1 MRFLLS
7 LISFL
12 ACAFTLLPLASA
24 FSNPVIYE
32 DLADVDLRRINDTY
46 YMSTSTMHFS
56 PGAPI
61 LRSLDLVNWEY
72 IGHSVPQLVQFG
84 TGYTLPPGQN
94 AYIQGVWAS
103 WLIFVP
109 LQNKWFWGGCTNFFQ
124 THIFSSSGLDP
135 TGPWSQISVIN
146 QCYYDSGAFIDDD
159 GSVYI
164 SFKDRNAQIV
174 RISQMSPDMTT
185 PTRTQVVFV
194 LPSNMTSM
202 EGTRPY
208 KINGK
213 YYIFSSF
220 PASLWRTRDAGS
232 ELVLRADT
240 VFSTSWE
247 LRVFLNGAISPAP
260 LVGTI
265 GQGALVE
272 TQNGD
277 YYWMGFSWSYPNGR
291 IPCLVPVTWST
302 DSWPVPTLSNGQV
315 AASYPNTLVQHA
327 DVNNLTGV
335 DRFAG
340 TSLGVQWE
348 WNHDPD
354 TTNFTVSNGLT
365 LRTASITTDWYRA
378 RNTLTHRQ
386 LGPISTATIKMNFSG
401 MKAGDRAGLGL
412 FRDVSAYIGVWRSGS
427 AFMVHMVNN
436 ITMNFSWVTTNE
448 GTTAASAVVTG
459 TTVWFRVISNSSTA
473 GNLATFWYST
483 DGKTFKQLGPG
494 FSTDTNFQ
502 YFEGQRF
509 AIFNFA
515 ASSLGGSVQVAD
527 FELAAG
533 SYTGMAV

>member
-1 MRFLLS
+1 MRSLLVLVS
-7 LISFL
+7 ALVCI
-12 ACAFTLLPLASA
+12 FTLFSVASA

-32 DLADVDLRRINDTY
+32 DLADVDVRRYNDTY

-61 LRSLDLVNWEY
+61 LRSFDLVNWEY

-84 TGYTLPPGQN
+84 SGYTLPPGQN

-109 LQNKWFWGGCTNFFQ
+109 SQNKWFWGGCTNFFQ
-124 THIFSSSGLDP
+124 THIFSSSGSDP
-135 TGPWSQISVIN
+135 TGAWSQISVIN
-146 QCYYDSGAFIDDD
+146 QCYYDSGAFVDDD
-159 GSVYI
+159 GTVYV
-164 SFKDRNAQIV
+164 SFKDQNQFW
-174 RISQMSPDMTT
+174 ISQMSPDMTT

-194 LPSNMTSM
+194 PPSNMTSM

-208 KINGK
+208 KINGT

-220 PASLWRTRDAGS
+220 PDAGS
-232 ELVLRADT
+232 ELVLKADT
-240 VFSTSWE
+240 IFSTSWE
-247 LRVFLNGAISPAP
+247 LAVFLNGPISPSP

-291 IPCLVPVTWST
+291 IPCLLPVTWSS
-302 DSWPVPTLSNGQV
+302 DGWPIPTLSNGQV
-315 AASYPNTLVQHA
+315 AASYPNTLNPHPVT
-327 DVNNLTGV
+327 NNLTGV
-335 DRFAG
+335 DRFTG
-340 TSLGVQWE
+340 NSLGVQWE
-348 WNHDPD
+348 WNHDSD
-354 TTNFTVSNGLT
+354 TTNFTVNNGLT

-386 LGPISTATIKMNFSG
+386 LGPVSTATIKMNFSG
-401 MKAGDRAGLGL
+401 MKDGDRAGLGL

-427 AFMVHMVNN
+427 NFAVNMVNN

-448 GTTAASAVVTG
+448 GATAASAAVTG
-459 TTVWFRVISNSSTA
+459 TIIWFRVISDSSAA
-473 GNLATFWYST
+473 GNLATFWYSI
-483 DGKTFKQLGPG
+483 DGKIFKQLGPG
-494 FSTDTNFQ
+494 FSTDTNFE

-515 ASSLGGSVQVAD
+515 ASALGGFVQVVD

-533 SYTGMAV
+533 SYTGTAVGT